1 MLDRL
6 LNLVVGDVPVEHKR
20 LLVRVFFRGLLVV
33 HVAWACGWLATI
45 GLSGF
50 AQAGEVQKVREELTQ
65 QIAGVKSK
73 VDSVE
78 ASVIRSQKLQTRTA
92 LETEVRRLDQEIFN
106 VEARVKELDAAG
118 LRPDRIYDERLNDLR
133 SERERVQSRLTA
145 FMRANPD
152 IVGAT
157 F

>member
-1 MLDRL
+1 MLEKL
-6 LNLVVGDVPVEHKR
+6 LGLVVGDLPPEHKR

-33 HVAWACGWLATI
+33 HVAWACGWLATL

-50 AQAGEVQKVREELTQ
+50 AQAGEVQKVRDELTQ

-78 ASVIRSQKLQTRTA
+78 ASVVRSQKLQTRTA

-106 VEARVKELDAAG
+106 VESRMKELVAAG
-118 LRPDRIYDERLNDLR
+118 LRADRIYDERLNDLK
-133 SERERVQSRLTA
+133 SERDRVQSRLSA

-152 IVGAT
+152 IAGAT

>member
-133 SERERVQSRLTA
+133 SERDRVQSRLAA

-152 IVGAT
+152 IAGAT

>member
-1 MLDRL
+1 MFEKLFGL
-6 LNLVVGDVPVEHKR
+6 IVGDVPVEQKR

-50 AQAGEVQKVREELTQ
+50 AQAGEVQKVRDELTA
-65 QIAGVKSK
+65 QIAGVKNK

-92 LETEVRRLDQEIFN
+92 LEIEIRRLDQEIFN
-106 VEARVKELDAAG
+106 VEARVKELSAAN

-133 SERERVQSRLTA
+133 SERDRVQSRLNA
-145 FMRANPD
+145 FLRANPD
-152 IVGAT
+152 IAGAT